1 MPTKLK
7 PKEQLFC
14 FYFARLRNS
23 KEAAIKAGFPP
34 LIAEHSGDNLL
45 QRKSI
50 VDCVK
55 ELSRQSEYD
64 ELLQATISG
73 LSRLAFSPINDT
85 VKLALLSKEQLE
97 TTIDELDLF
106 HISEIKIPKD
116 NTIEVKFFDR
126 FKAFDKLIEL
136 VQASTGKQDANE
148 FYKALEAG
156 ATLLNRD
163 GNADGI

>member
-14 FYFARLRNS
+14 YYYARLRNS
-23 KEAAIKAGFPP
+23 KEAAIKAGFSP
-34 LIAEHSGDNLL
+34 LIAEHSGDSLL

-50 VDCVK
+50 SDCIK

-64 ELLQATISG
+64 ELLQSIISG
-73 LSRLAFSPINDT
+73 LSRMAFSPINDAI
-85 VKLALLSKEQLE
+85 KLALLSKEELE
-97 TTIDELDLF
+97 TIVDELDLF
-106 HISEIKIPKD
+106 HIAEIKIPKD

-136 VQASTGKQDANE
+136 VQAGTGKQDANE

-156 ATLLNRD
+156 ATMLNKD
-163 GNADGI
+163 GTADGI